1 MTKPSRPASK
11 GREASSGRSLYPVE
25 RALAAANAPRLTRS
39 MAASAPPHSAT
50 SASPERIMRRP
61 SPRACT
67 LAAQAVTG
75 APSGPLSPWRI
86 DTCPAARLT
95 RKDGTVKGDRRD
107 TPRLSVVRTAWA
119 MAPKPPMPEPMM
131 QAVRVRS
138 CSLAGCQPAWARA
151 WSEASS
157 ASGMKRSILRWS
169 LGETTASMSQPP
181 SGSWAKS
188 GTWPA
193 TWPGTSGA
201 RSSGSRLRPDAPDS
215 SRRQANSVPRPSGE
229 TMPMPVMT
237 TRRARGP
244 VLMNAP

>member
-1 MTKPSRPASK
+1 MPGCEIDQERRHSE
-11 GREASSGRSLYPVE
+11 GR
-25 RALAAANAPRLTRS
+25 
-39 MAASAPPHSAT
+39 
-50 SASPERIMRRP
+50 
-61 SPRACT
+61 
-67 LAAQAVTG
+67 QA
-75 APSGPLSPWRI
+75 RH
-86 DTCPAARLT
+86 
-95 RKDGTVKGDRRD
+95 
-107 TPRLSVVRTAWA
+107 PRLSVVRTAWA
-119 MAPKPPMPEPMM
+119 MAPKPPMPEAMM

-181 SGSWAKS
+181 SGSRARS

-215 SRRQANSVPRPSGE
+215 SRRQASSVPRPSGE

-237 TRRARGP
+237 TRRGRWAAVWDVWDVCAVWAVFMSRSWHTVRRSERAQAAGCAEVNRHSSVLPCRVHSPCRTWSTGHGRG
-244 VLMNAP
+244 